1 MPIRDHR
8 PLRRSKRLLALLAT
22 TAALGTAFLAAPSSA
37 GAYYEEPF
45 CGFMTL
51 WPGGECFAATRH
63 TLQEV
68 QGWSVNSWQ
77 RVCAASFST
86 PYSGQNSDWRC
97 DYGTTLKSLGGR
109 VDGVGAVHNGD
120 PSPFVAVGVQRF

>member
-8 PLRRSKRLLALLAT
+8 PLRRSKRFLALLT
-22 TAALGTAFLAAPSSA
+22 TCAAFATAFLGLPSSA
-37 GAYYEEPF
+37 GAYYEEPL
-45 CGFMTL
+45 CGFQTL
-51 WPGGECFAATRH
+51 WPGGECFADNRH

-68 QGWSVNSWQ
+68 QGWSVYSWQ

-86 PYSGQNSDWRC
+86 PWGVQNSDWRC

-109 VDGVGAVHNGD
+109 VDGVGGVHNGD
-120 PSPFVAVGVQRF
+120 PLPFMAVGIQRF